1 MAKRKSTK
9 ARKRL
14 YSQLQWVNTLL
25 KNRTPIIAI
34 TSMFSMLVQLGC
46 DPLGLFPPKAQQA
59 IQQASNEL
67 QQLNLQNSGLPGF
80 SPGAGNSQTN
90 QWQTAAEQAYQA
102 YQQIQGS
109 WGKPI
114 SSGGQVANTGAGQ
127 APASQPQYF
136 PQQAQQQPQYQ
147 QAGFPAQPVNA
158 YGLVPFDNR
167 ALLIGSFNIQVFGT
181 SKLAKPDVA
190 KVLVEVVRRFDLV
203 AIQEL
208 RATDQGVMD
217 QFLQMINQAG
227 GSYRYVV
234 GERLGTSS
242 SKEQYTYVYDA
253 AKLRVTHQPTTVR
266 DAQGVM
272 MRPPLA
278 TRFQCIELPEGQ
290 GFTFTLLNVH
300 TTPEQADRDLQ
311 ALESV
316 VATTRQLLP
325 MEDDIIVLGDFN
337 ASTSQINKVRWFA
350 AQSTAIPEQWMTNT
364 RQTKN
369 YDNQVF
375 DSRATVEY
383 TGRSGVFN
391 FQQLYQISLDQALQ
405 VSDHFP
411 IWGEYSIFENRGAQ
425 MAGGNGLPGSR

>member
-1 MAKRKSTK
+1 
-9 ARKRL
+9 
-14 YSQLQWVNTLL
+14 
-25 KNRTPIIAI
+25 
-34 TSMFSMLVQLGC
+34 
-46 DPLGLFPPKAQQA
+46 
-59 IQQASNEL
+59 
-67 QQLNLQNSGLPGF
+67 
-80 SPGAGNSQTN
+80 
-90 QWQTAAEQAYQA
+90 
-102 YQQIQGS
+102 
-109 WGKPI
+109 
-114 SSGGQVANTGAGQ
+114 
-127 APASQPQYF
+127 
-136 PQQAQQQPQYQ
+136 
-147 QAGFPAQPVNA
+147 
-158 YGLVPFDNR
+158 
-167 ALLIGSFNIQVFGT
+167 
-181 SKLAKPDVA
+181 
-190 KVLVEVVRRFDLV
+190 
-203 AIQEL
+203 
-208 RATDQGVMD
+208 
-217 QFLQMINQAG
+217 
-227 GSYRYVV
+227 
-234 GERLGTSS
+234 
-242 SKEQYTYVYDA
+242 
-253 AKLRVTHQPTTVR
+253 VTHQPTTVR

-300 TTPEQADRDLQ
+300 TTPEEADRDLR
-311 ALESV
+311 AIESV
-316 VATTRQLLP
+316 VASTRQLLP

-350 AQSTAIPEQWMTNT
+350 AQSAAIPDQWMTNT